1 MSAGAATGR
10 EATTLEGTTEFTAD
24 EVSIAE
30 GEAAEAAPVEEPMP
44 EVVEALLD
52 QQRALLRELQWT
64 YQQLD
69 TFNRNE
75 TQRVLKNLASKI
87 SSSPAVSDE
96 RLGQAEQTL
105 RKEIRK
111 AGNYAQR
118 VPSGFPKRF
127 QQLERRLG
135 AVEKRLGSLEKRLT
149 ALEEPLAT
157 LNASLQHV
165 DRSVDRLVRAE
176 QGRGAAR
183 RTVRRAV
190 KTLTPEPL
198 LRQVRQVASR
208 AGAGK

>member
-1 MSAGAATGR
+1 MSAGAATDH
-10 EATTLEGTTEFTAD
+10 EATILEGTTETTAD
-24 EVSIAE
+24 EVS
-30 GEAAEAAPVEEPMP
+30 AAQSAPAEEPMP

-87 SSSPAVSDE
+87 ASSPAVSDE
-96 RLGQAEQTL
+96 RLGQAENTL
-105 RKEIRK
+105 RKEIRR

-127 QQLERRLG
+127 QELERRLDG
-135 AVEKRLGSLEKRLT
+135 VEQRLGSLEKRLT
-149 ALEEPLAT
+149 ALEKPLAALST
-157 LNASLQHV
+157 SLKKV

-176 QGRGAAR
+176 QARGAVQRSVKRAV
-183 RTVRRAV
+183 RTV
-190 KTLTPEPL
+190 TPEPV
-198 LRQVRQVASR
+198 LRRVRQSGPR
-208 AGAGK
+208 TDAGQ